1 LAEERSRRAGIQGIT
16 HRKEYEF
23 MSIELEHSFAVPVP
37 PEQAWDALLDVQRVA
52 PCMPGATVDSVDG
65 DEVTGTIK
73 VKVGPIALT
82 YVGQARFTE
91 RDDAARSVK
100 IEGAGKETKGAGT
113 ATATVLARLTE
124 ENGHTRVSVH
134 TTLNVTGRPAQFGR
148 GVMADVSSRIIDKFA
163 ANLAGQLAAAGEP
176 EAAALPNG
184 QVPDS
189 RMAIPIQELNLPA
202 RSFNSLKGE
211 GIDTVGELVSRTA
224 GELLSIRNLGHKS
237 VGEIEQRLGD
247 LGLAL
252 ADGGDGR
259 QEQGTAISNGSA
271 APAVG
276 GVQAAAAG
284 PAWDGSG
291 SAGDEAER
299 LPGDAAELLPG
310 DEAER
315 LPGDAAELLPGDE
328 AERLPGDEAAD
339 DSLNLLDVAAGPIL
353 KRLLPGVVAV
363 AALIWLGT
371 RLRRRGRRSDA
382 G

>member
-1 LAEERSRRAGIQGIT
+1 
-16 HRKEYEF
+16 

-37 PEQAWDALLDVQRVA
+37 PEQAWDALLDVRRVA

-113 ATATVLARLTE
+113 ATATVLARLAE

-224 GELLSIRNLGHKS
+224 GQLLSIRNLGQKS

-247 LGLAL
+247 LGLGL
-252 ADGGDGR
+252 AGGGAGR
-259 QEQGTAISNGSA
+259 QEQGTAVSNGSA
-271 APAVG
+271 AASVAG
-276 GVQAAAAG
+276 GQAAASG

-291 SAGDEAER
+291 SAGAGDEAER
-299 LPGDAAELLPG
+299 LPVDEAELLPG
-310 DEAER
+310 DEAE
-315 LPGDAAELLPGDE
+315 LLPGDE
-328 AERLPGDEAAD
+328 AELLPGDEAAD

-371 RLRRRGRRSDA
+371 RLRRRGRRADA